1 MDQELKKLK
10 NIIAD
15 TLNVD
20 PDEVEL
26 NTTFAD
32 DLGADSL
39 DLFQIV
45 MGIEEEFG
53 ISVPQDIAENV
64 NTVGEALTLIKNAQ
78 EGGE

>member
-20 PDEVEL
+20 PDEIEL

-64 NTVGEALTLIKNAQ
+64 NTVGEALSLIKNAQ

>member
-1 MDQELKKLK
+1 MDQDLLKLK

-20 PDEVEL
+20 PDEIES

-53 ISVPQDIAENV
+53 ISVPQEAAENV
-64 NTVGEALTLIKNAQ
+64 NTVGEALSLIKNAQ

>member
-64 NTVGEALTLIKNAQ
+64 NTVGEALALIKNAQ